1 MKKSILALITTS
13 VMTLFSASVL
23 MAGSLPEPAEMEDP
37 ITEMESRLSEL
48 EARIAE
54 GMSYVKS
61 LDVVYNEGLEDL
73 CATFILQ
80 KGVTGRRGGAR
91 R

>member
-1 MKKSILALITTS
+1 MKKSILALITAS

-48 EARIAE
+48 EARI
-54 GMSYVKS
+54 SR
-61 LDVVYNEGLEDL
+61 LEARL
-73 CATFILQ
+73 MERER
-80 KGVTGRRGGAR
+80 GRQVLPS
-91 R
+91 